1 MDSESIKC
9 IFFGYDASTKMYKLY
24 NVQTESMFINGDVI
38 FNEAINEWE
47 IMISQIQG
55 HNNIWK
61 MKVINSSKLK
71 FPIMGHNVKMKR
83 R

>member
-1 MDSESIKC
+1 LDSKNIKC
-9 IFFGYDASTKMYKLY
+9 IFFGYDGSTKGDKLY
-24 NVQTESMFINGDVI
+24 NVQTKSMFINRDVI
-38 FNEAINEWE
+38 FNEGINEWE

-55 HNNIWK
+55 HNNLWK

>member
-1 MDSESIKC
+1 
-9 IFFGYDASTKMYKLY
+9 
-24 NVQTESMFINGDVI
+24 MFINRDVI
-38 FNEAINEWE
+38 FNEGINEWE

-55 HNNIWK
+55 HNNLWK

-71 FPIMGHNVKMKR
+71 FPITGHNVKMKR